1 MMVSVSLILV
11 YIYICCDFTPAEA
24 GYISSGSGWKNYCEE
39 KISFRDGMPLTTK
52 KDKHLHGFGMKSI
65 QSTVRKYG
73 GSVRAGLGDNWFE
86 VSILIPLKEQKS

>member
-1 MMVSVSLILV
+1 MYFLRIRV
-11 YIYICCDFTPAEA
+11 E
-24 GYISSGSGWKNYCEE
+24 NYCEE

-73 GSVRAGLGDNWFE
+73 GSVRAGLRDNWFE

>member
-1 MMVSVSLILV
+1 MSFFVVSDMPSRKDI
-11 YIYICCDFTPAEA
+11 F
-24 GYISSGSGWKNYCEE
+24 YCEE

-73 GSVRAGLGDNWFE
+73 GSVRAGLRDNWFE
-86 VSILIPLKEQKS
+86 VSILIPLKERKS